1 MACQELTKHRERCR
15 NCETESHQ
23 QSAGAFRMS
32 EKKILTNNNQSS
44 RYLCEHSNQNRLG
57 EHKWCGHHFVFWE
70 RWVCVCVYLAYFGW
84 WSIYGKRAKLW
95 LYINKTGGNGKKA
108 RPVHRWHMCNDTK
121 NYVSPRISQTM
132 EIECAREIKTIRI
145 YHFAIWM
152 QNGNGM
158 RKRDR
163 RRSCLGTF

>member
-1 MACQELTKHRERCR
+1 MRPNLTSSLPVHFEW
-15 NCETESHQ
+15 
-23 QSAGAFRMS
+23 A
-32 EKKILTNNNQSS
+32 KKKYWQTTTNLADIYVSTQIKIGWVNINGVATIS
-44 RYLCEHSNQNRLG
+44 CFGNG
-57 EHKWCGHHFVFWE
+57 E
-70 RWVCVCVYLAYFGW
+70 CVCVYLAYFGW

-152 QNGNGM
+152 QSGNGM

-163 RRSCLGTF
+163 RRSCLWTF